1 MEGDT
6 IANQGPSTP
15 MMGNQYGQPV
25 VSAQPMAPNTVV
37 INQQGPGVMLHPDSF
52 KTTPVSITCPSCQ
65 KPITTTVT
73 QQWNWLTCCLCWWT
87 GIIFFICIQ
96 ICRGKDLN
104 CYDATH
110 TCPQCQAVVGSYTSC

>member
-6 IANQGPSTP
+6 VDNQGPSTP

-25 VSAQPMAPNTVV
+25 VAAQPMAPNTVV
-37 INQQGPGVMLHPDSF
+37 INQQGPGVMLHPDLF

-65 KPITTTVT
+65 KTITTTVT
-73 QQWNWLTCCLCWWT
+73 QNFNCLACLLCWCT
-87 GIIFFICIQ
+87 GLLLFVCIQ
-96 ICRGKDLN
+96 VCRGKDLC

-110 TCPQCQAVVGSYTSC
+110 TCPYCQAVVGTYTPC